1 MNNCKSIPRSEFFI
15 YCKRAFESFK
25 LSTYMTDRY
34 LRYIEY
40 ISQYME
46 DMGVDSYD
54 LNFSSAFQE
63 KIAKADNS
71 PNQRK
76 SREYSC
82 ALSLIDRFI
91 QGLPYAAQRK
101 KLKTYNFPSNELGDY
116 ANKFIEHIKTKKRK
130 NVTLLRYQHSM
141 SNIVNGLS
149 VIVKTCSDICF
160 TIGQKNCQMFVAKLH
175 NILHPHNRMRFY
187 HAHSVLSFPDFAVD
201 TFLPQR
207 FLR

>member
-1 MNNCKSIPRSEFFI
+1 MNDYKSIPRNEFFV
-15 YCKRAFESFK
+15 YCKRAFESFR

-46 DMGVDSYD
+46 DMNIDYYD
-54 LNFSSAFQE
+54 LNFSLAFQE

-76 SREYSC
+76 SKEYSC

-91 QGLPYAAQRK
+91 QGLPYVAQRK

-116 ANKFIEHIKTKKRK
+116 ANKFIEHIKTRKCK
-130 NVTLLRYQHSM
+130 NVTLTVGGIKKIIY
-141 SNIVNGLS
+141 
-149 VIVKTCSDICF
+149 
-160 TIGQKNCQMFVAKLH
+160 
-175 NILHPHNRMRFY
+175 
-187 HAHSVLSFPDFAVD
+187 
-201 TFLPQR
+201 
-207 FLR
+207 

>member
-1 MNNCKSIPRSEFFI
+1 MIIWQYRRNQKLYTMNNCKSIPRSEFFI

-54 LNFSSAFQE
+54 LNFSSALQE
-63 KIAKADNS
+63 KIAKSDNS

-101 KLKTYNFPSNELGDY
+101 NSRHTISRPMNWGIMQTS
-116 ANKFIEHIKTKKRK
+116 
-130 NVTLLRYQHSM
+130 LL
-141 SNIVNGLS
+141 N
-149 VIVKTCSDICF
+149 T
-160 TIGQKNCQMFVAKLH
+160 
-175 NILHPHNRMRFY
+175 
-187 HAHSVLSFPDFAVD
+187 
-201 TFLPQR
+201 
-207 FLR
+207 

>member
-1 MNNCKSIPRSEFFI
+1 
-15 YCKRAFESFK
+15 
-25 LSTYMTDRY
+25 MTDRY

-116 ANKFIEHIKTKKRK
+116 ANKFIEPQ
-130 NVTLLRYQHSM
+130 VQLAS
-141 SNIVNGLS
+141 
-149 VIVKTCSDICF
+149 
-160 TIGQKNCQMFVAKLH
+160 AKLAICLK
-175 NILHPHNRMRFY
+175 NSVFGFEKPSFFRGLRF
-187 HAHSVLSFPDFAVD
+187 SFFA
-201 TFLPQR
+201 TFLMYR
-207 FLR
+207 SVKSLKFDFLGMY

>member
-71 PNQRK
+71 TNQRK
-76 SREYSC
+76 SRE
-82 ALSLIDRFI
+82 
-91 QGLPYAAQRK
+91 
-101 KLKTYNFPSNELGDY
+101 
-116 ANKFIEHIKTKKRK
+116 
-130 NVTLLRYQHSM
+130 
-141 SNIVNGLS
+141 
-149 VIVKTCSDICF
+149 
-160 TIGQKNCQMFVAKLH
+160 
-175 NILHPHNRMRFY
+175 
-187 HAHSVLSFPDFAVD
+187 
-201 TFLPQR
+201 
-207 FLR
+207 